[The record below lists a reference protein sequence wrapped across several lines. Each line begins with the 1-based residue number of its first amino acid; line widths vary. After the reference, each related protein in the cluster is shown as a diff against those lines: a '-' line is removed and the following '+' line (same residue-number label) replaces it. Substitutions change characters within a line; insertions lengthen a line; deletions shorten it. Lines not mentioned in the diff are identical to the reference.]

1 MSPSEQILTTKLFIP
16 QPRIDLVR
24 RPRLVERLD
33 DGMRGKLTLVSAPA
47 GYGKTTL
54 VSAWAHSST
63 DPATWLSLDENDNDV
78 ARFLTYYIAALQQ
91 IEPGIG
97 GDILAALDSSQ
108 SPQIEILR
116 TLLAN
121 EIAKIEHQ
129 FTLVLDDCHQIA
141 NQEIHETLEFLINH
155 QPQEMHLVI
164 IGRVDPIFS
173 LSRLRVGG
181 QLTEIRSNH
190 LRFTKM
196 EATAFLNDLMN
207 LDLSLDDIITL
218 DTRTE
223 GWAAGLQ
230 LARCHYKGVK
240 ISMPLLLNSPVHIT
254 I

>member
-16 QPRIDLVR
+16 QPRVDLVR

-33 DGMRGKLTLVSAPA
+33 DGKRGKLTLVSAPA